1 MSTAEILNEL
11 AKMTPA
17 ERREIAQRL
26 AEMEGGTIDLR
37 SHGIDAAEAGELR
50 GRLASF
56 AEDWDSPEMSA
67 YNDYDAARSR
77 L

>member
-1 MSTAEILNEL
+1 MSTTEILNEL

-26 AEMEGGTIDLR
+26 AEMEGGMVDLR
-37 SHGIDAAEAGELR
+37 SRGIDTHGAAELR
-50 GRLASF
+50 AQLQRF
-56 AEDWDSPEMSA
+56 AEDWDSPEMSE
-67 YNDYDAARSR
+67 YDDYDATKAT

>member
-1 MSTAEILNEL
+1 MSTIEILNEL

-26 AEMEGGTIDLR
+26 AEMEGGKVDLR
-37 SHGIDAAEAGELR
+37 SRGIDTHDAAELR
-50 GRLASF
+50 ARLQRF
-56 AEDWDSPEMSA
+56 AEDWDSPEMNA
-67 YNDYDAARSR
+67 YDDYDATKAT